1 MKLSYG
7 VVWSENGDEQPGCL
21 TLGPHALELE
31 ADRARTIP
39 YSEVEWVE
47 TQPEGSIVMKLRHDG
62 EVRVNGSAQR
72 WILHDLTERLLAD
85 AREPHVIHPGLGL

>member
-7 VVWSENGDEQPGCL
+7 VVWSENGHEQPGCL

-31 ADRARTIP
+31 AETGARTIP

-47 TQPEGSIVMKLRHDG
+47 TQPEGRS
-62 EVRVNGSAQR
+62 S
-72 WILHDLTERLLAD
+72 
-85 AREPHVIHPGLGL
+85 